1 MYFGI
6 MDVDNFI
13 FKNDEIK
20 FDCNGISNFW
30 KGNKNSFVTEVWLY
44 LYVGYVLKCLF
55 KFDKK

>member
-30 KGNKNSFVTEVWLY
+30 KRE
-44 LYVGYVLKCLF
+44 
-55 KFDKK
+55 